1 MSKAVSFDQIQQ
13 FKQDL
18 DNTPASAALARAVQ
32 NVGIY
37 AASHG
42 QFEDTDVPAVFS
54 DEIET
59 GKVTNQKR
67 SGRCWL
73 FSTLNTMRHDT
84 AKRFGMKELEFSEA
98 YLAFYDRLEKSNLFL
113 EQIIATRTKPLTD
126 REVAQ
131 LLAYPNGD
139 GGWFDNAAALAAKY
153 GIVPKSAQPET
164 FSSSQTN
171 ELNATLTLKLR
182 KDASELRAANDAG
195 ASEDDLRA
203 KKQEQLSTIYR
214 ILAYAY
220 GEPVQQFDF
229 EYRDKDKQFHA
240 DRNIT
245 PKEFYAKYVGWDLD
259 EYVTI
264 ASTPEAG
271 KAYYQNYTMPAQ
283 STVVD
288 GRPTQLLNVPHD
300 VFVQLAIK
308 QIQGGDTVWF
318 GNDVLADMDRKSGT
332 LHGGLFN
339 FSELFNVDFSFDK
352 GNRFSTGEAEV
363 SHAMTLTGVNLVDGQ
378 PTQWKVEN
386 SWGSENGRDGYFVA
400 DKQWFDDYVYEVIIK
415 KSLLDDKTRAALAT
429 EPVVLPAWDSLA

>member
-113 EQIIATRTKPLTD
+113 EQIITTRTKPLTD

-271 KAYYQNYTMPAQ
+271 KVYYQNYTMPSQ

-352 GNRFSTGEAEV
+352 GKRFATGEAEV